1 MVSKKRKKFKLLK
14 IIVIAIVFVIA
25 AAVLVVIRTYG
36 FSNIMALYRGLTTK
50 PEKIQNLLDQNKQAT
65 DKALADI
72 GVTVEENMVERI
84 EKGELTED
92 ELAAMIYE
100 SMQNPE
106 TVTAETGDVSGSQG
120 EEDYVIVPAEEENTT
135 PSSTNSNG
143 QNDGGSTGGP
153 DNSGAGAGNTGAN
166 ADGNVNEPKTLTAE
180 EEEFNKRTAE
190 LVAKMYVIK
199 ADFMGTLSSFEANIK
214 AQYKSL
220 PAEERTQA
228 TKAKIVSENMSYITG
243 LEAQCDAQVKAV
255 TDELTELLTANG
267 KDTSLVDAINS
278 AYANE
283 KELKKAYYI
292 SLYNK

>member
-120 EEDYVIVPAEEENTT
+120 EEDYVIVPAGEENTT

-278 AYANE
+278 AYTNE

>member
-106 TVTAETGDVSGSQG
+106 TVTAETGDVSGSKG
-120 EEDYVIVPAEEENTT
+120 EEDYIIVPAGEENTT

-180 EEEFNKRTAE
+180 EEEFNKSTAE
-190 LVAKMYVIK
+190 LVEKMYVIK

-228 TKAKIVSENMSYITG
+228 TKAKIVSENMSYISG

-255 TDELTELLTANG
+255 TDELTELLIANG

>member
-1 MVSKKRKKFKLLK
+1 MSKKRKKFKLLK

-50 PEKIQNLLDQNKQAT
+50 PEKIQDLLDRNKQAT

-120 EEDYVIVPAEEENTT
+120 EEDYVIVPAGEENTT

-255 TDELTELLTANG
+255 TDELTELLIANG

-278 AYANE
+278 AYTNE

>member
-1 MVSKKRKKFKLLK
+1 MSKKRKKFKLLK

>member
-1 MVSKKRKKFKLLK
+1 MNKKRKKFKLLK
-14 IIVIAIVFVIA
+14 IIIIAVILVIAIA
-25 AAVLVVIRTYG
+25 ALVVIKTYG
-36 FSNIMALYRGLTTK
+36 FSNVMALYRGLTSK
-50 PEKIQNLLDQNKQAT
+50 PEKIQDLLDQNKQAT

-72 GVTVEENMVERI
+72 GVSVEEDMFEKI

-92 ELAAMIYE
+92 ELAALIYE

-106 TVTAETGDVSGSQG
+106 TVTTDTGNGAQGSDGSENGSG
-120 EEDYVIVPAEEENTT
+120 EDGAVNKPDADG
-135 PSSTNSNG
+135 SG
-143 QNDGGSTGGP
+143 NDSGADAQGSTQGSMG
-153 DNSGAGAGNTGAN
+153 SAGGNTG
-166 ADGNVNEPKTLTAE
+166 GNESTQKDLTAD

-199 ADFMGTLSSFEANIK
+199 ADFMGTLSGFEANIK
-214 AQYKSL
+214 AQYKAL

-228 TKAKIVSENMSYITG
+228 TKARIVSENMSYLTG

>member
-1 MVSKKRKKFKLLK
+1 MSKKRKKFKLLK

-50 PEKIQNLLDQNKQAT
+50 PEKIQNLLDRNKQAT

-120 EEDYVIVPAEEENTT
+120 EEDYVIVPAGEENTT

-228 TKAKIVSENMSYITG
+228 TKAKIVSENMSYISG

-255 TDELTELLTANG
+255 TDELTELLIANG